1 VTATVLLAILGMGVA
16 GVLLWWALAS
26 GMTPLSA
33 GSTTGWGVLYAF
45 IGFIGT
51 SLLDI
56 FPLVV
61 ADTTDPASLTT
72 VVTLHACA
80 SLFVAGLVLAM
91 ASGHGGVARLGVR
104 RAGGPPAPLVA
115 LAAWLATL
123 PAVLAL
129 GWINAWILTAL
140 GHPPGTQDWIARFL
154 ASPEAQ
160 VSSLTWLAMTVVLP
174 ACEELFFRGGL
185 YGGLRRVMPTPAAV
199 LLAALAFGLV
209 HDPAYALQAAG
220 LGAALCLLYERT
232 GSLAAP
238 VCFHVLHNGLML
250 AIVSNHPEFAT

>member
-1 VTATVLLAILGMGVA
+1 MLLLVILGMGLS
-16 GVLLWWALAS
+16 GVLLWRALAPALR
-26 GMTPLSA
+26 PLAA
-33 GSTTGWGVLYAF
+33 GSTTGAGVVYALV
-45 IGFIGT
+45 GVVGADMLAATALQLSGT
-51 SLLDI
+51 PAPP
-56 FPLVV
+56 PL
-61 ADTTDPASLTT
+61 ATI
-72 VVTLHACA
+72 VTLHACA
-80 SLFVAGLVLAM
+80 SLFMAGLVLAM
-91 ASGHGGVARLGVR
+91 AAGRGGVARLGVR

-115 LAAWLATL
+115 LAAWLACL

-129 GWINAWILTAL
+129 GWINTWILTAL

-160 VSSLTWLAMTVVLP
+160 VSPLTWLAMAVVLP

-185 YGGLRRVMPTPAAV
+185 YGGLRRVLAMPLAV
-199 LLAALAFGLV
+199 LLASVAFGLV

-250 AIVSNHPEFAT
+250 AIVSSHPELAT

>member
-1 VTATVLLAILGMGVA
+1 MTAAMLLVIAGMGLS
-16 GVLLWWALAS
+16 GVILWRRLAP
-26 GMTPLSA
+26 GLTPLSA
-33 GSTTGWGVLYAF
+33 GSTTVSGVLYAF
-45 IGFIGT
+45 LGVIG
-51 SLLDI
+51 
-56 FPLVV
+56 
-61 ADTTDPASLTT
+61 ASLIEPVALALADAPDPSLTA

-80 SLFVAGLVLAM
+80 SLLVAGLLLAVA
-91 ASGHGGVARLGVR
+91 ASRGGVARLGVR
-104 RAGGPPAPLVA
+104 RVGGPPAPLVA
-115 LAAWLATL
+115 LAAWLACL
-123 PAVLAL
+123 PAVLVL
-129 GWINAWILTAL
+129 GWINSWILTAL

-160 VSSLTWLAMTVVLP
+160 VSPLTWLAMAVVLP

-185 YGGLRRVMPTPAAV
+185 YGGLRRVLPLPLAV
-199 LLAALAFGLV
+199 LLAAVIFGLV

-250 AIVSNHPEFAT
+250 AIVSSHPELAT